1 MMKNTHSKRGSSLAE
16 SVMVMLVMLAMT
28 FGLIDFGRLMY
39 TYAFLTNVAQMGTRW
54 ASVRGSSCTLLD
66 HCNADGPPGD
76 PNGTDV
82 ANWITSQDI
91 GIVNPGLMG
100 ISGDYAVGNAPGNL
114 VVVYIT
120 YPFTFLPFVLPNTT
134 VNFRVASR
142 YHITN

>member
-1 MMKNTHSKRGSSLAE
+1 MMKNTHRKRGSSLAE
-16 SVMVMLVMLAMT
+16 TVMVMLVMLGMT

-39 TYAFLTNVAQMGTRW
+39 TYAFLTNVAQQGTRW
-54 ASVRGSSCTLLD
+54 ASVRGSKCTLLD
-66 HCNADGPPGD
+66 HCDADGPPGD

-82 ANWITSQDI
+82 ANWIISQDI

-100 ISGDYAVGNAPGNL
+100 ISGDYGNGNAPGNL

>member
-1 MMKNTHSKRGSSLAE
+1 MMKKRRGKRGNSLPETAL
-16 SVMVMLVMLAMT
+16 VMVTLLALT
-28 FGLIDFGRLMY
+28 FGIIDFGRLLY
-39 TYAFLTNVAQMGTRW
+39 TYAFLTDVAQKATRW

-66 HCNADGPPGD
+66 HCGADGPPTD
-76 PNGTDV
+76 PSNTYIASYILG
-82 ANWITSQDI
+82 QDL
-91 GIVNPGLMG
+91 GIVNPSLMG
-100 ISGDYAVGNAPGNL
+100 ISGDFGNGNAPGAL